1 MNTATPRQSSVQ
13 WLAFHVDGVE
23 YGIDLLQVQEI
34 QSYQAPARIANAAAY
49 CNGVLDLRGEV
60 VPVIDLRLRLGLQAR
75 PYDACTVT
83 IVLRLPQGVV
93 GMVVES
99 VTDVVTLEPGHLRAV
114 PAMRG
119 CIAGD
124 CLLAMAVLDKRSLL
138 LVDACRLMDMSAAG
152 LAAAVPAVH
161 HSFPAFPNA

>member
-1 MNTATPRQSSVQ
+1 MNPATPVQPTAQ

-23 YGIDLLQVQEI
+23 YGIDLRQVQEI
-34 QSYQAPARIANAAAY
+34 QSYQIPPMRIANAAAY

-99 VTDVVTLEPGHLRAV
+99 VTDVVSLEPRHLRTV
-114 PAMRG
+114 PPMPG

-124 CLLAMAVLDKRSLL
+124 GLLAMGVLDKRSLL
-138 LVDACRLMDMSAAG
+138 LVDACRLMDMNAAPC
-152 LAAAVPAVH
+152 VP
-161 HSFPAFPNA
+161 HSFPSPLNA